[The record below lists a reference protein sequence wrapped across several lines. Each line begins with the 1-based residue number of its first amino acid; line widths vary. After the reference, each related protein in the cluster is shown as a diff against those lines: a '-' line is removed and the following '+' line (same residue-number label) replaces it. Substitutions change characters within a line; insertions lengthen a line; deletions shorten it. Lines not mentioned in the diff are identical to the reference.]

1 MRPQPSPRRQL
12 RRQSPKRCVMD
23 RGGEQV
29 RQHGVATKADDD
41 NLVRG
46 VDINTLARHTEQIEA
61 LIGIM
66 TDPELAAI
74 GPVKPRRD
82 GI

>member
-1 MRPQPSPRRQL
+1 
-12 RRQSPKRCVMD
+12 MD

-29 RQHGVATKADDD
+29 RQHGVTSKADDD
-41 NLVRG
+41 NLVCG
-46 VDINTLARHTEQIEA
+46 VDIDTLSRHAEQIEA

-74 GPVKPRRD
+74 RPVKPRRD